1 MEVALET
8 LQLCISMKPPPLG
21 RGGGQGRKKPRT
33 KREEERQTKRQR
45 QEGNRHSGSTRGD
58 PGNQQSESGKGQL
71 CSSSIWD
78 HKEGMWEVGTISE
91 KKNRTMKYSRRE
103 KKEPGGLGLG
113 RS

>member
-21 RGGGQGRKKPRT
+21 RGGSQGRKKPRT
-33 KREEERQTKRQR
+33 KREEERQTERQR
-45 QEGNRHSGSTRGD
+45 QEGNRHSRSTRGD
-58 PGNQQSESGKGQL
+58 RGNQRSESGKGQP
-71 CSSSIWD
+71 CSSSTWD

-91 KKNRTMKYSRRE
+91 KKNRTMKYSSRE

>member
-1 MEVALET
+1 MRR
-8 LQLCISMKPPPLG
+8 P
-21 RGGGQGRKKPRT
+21 
-33 KREEERQTKRQR
+33 REEKAENKERQTKRQR
-45 QEGNRHSGSTRGD
+45 QEGNKHSRNTRGD
-58 PGNQQSESGKGQL
+58 PGNQRSESGKGQP

-78 HKEGMWEVGTISE
+78 HKEGMWEVRTISE